1 MKVIQKKD
9 MLIVFVL
16 LLFSLGIFL
25 MYQFANRKTI
35 PKAEI
40 YYGTELIKTIQLDD
54 KKEQIFSFPQN
65 ENVVFHLY
73 EDGSICFEKSDC
85 KDQICVHSGKLYQA
99 GESAACLPN
108 EFILKLVPKEN
119 KNHLSDEPDFIQ

>member
-1 MKVIQKKD
+1 MKVIQKRD
-9 MLIVFVL
+9 IVIVL
-16 LLFSLGIFL
+16 VLFLVAGGIFAG
-25 MYQFANRKTI
+25 YQFWNRGKI

-40 YYGTELIKTIQLDD
+40 YYGTELIETIELDSQ
-54 KKEQIFSFPQN
+54 KEQVFTFSQN

-85 KDQICVHSGKLYQA
+85 PDQVCVHSGRLSQP

-108 EFILKLVPKEN
+108 KFILKLVPKEGSE
-119 KNHLSDEPDFIQ
+119 LEEPDLIQ